1 MTRIKKYQLSII
13 YNITCIC
20 NVGYLGIYDIFKF
33 FHESGQNFINSIKL
47 FVPQIQNVLHNF
59 IVLQINNVLQKI

>member
-33 FHESGQNFINSIKL
+33 FHESGQKFINSINIICATNLKCAT
-47 FVPQIQNVLHNF
+47 
-59 IVLQINNVLQKI
+59 